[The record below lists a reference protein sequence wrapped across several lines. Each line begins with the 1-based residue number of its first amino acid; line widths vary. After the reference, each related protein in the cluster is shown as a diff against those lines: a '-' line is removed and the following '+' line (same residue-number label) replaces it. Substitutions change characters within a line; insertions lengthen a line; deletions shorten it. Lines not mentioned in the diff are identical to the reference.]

1 VRAIPNGRWTA
12 LVDETRKIPAFI
24 RRDFLVQWSYRF
36 AFFSDWLNLIL
47 QVVLFYFVGR
57 LVDPDRLPALAGG
70 VRPTYVEFVT
80 VGIAVTSVL
89 QVGLSRV
96 VSVTR
101 EEQLMGTLESL
112 LLTPTAPTTV
122 QLGSVMYDLLY
133 VPLRT
138 LVFLGLTVAFFGA
151 DFNLSGLLPAGVV
164 LLAFIPV
171 VWGLGMISA
180 AGVLTF
186 RRGLGFVGLFT
197 VLLTGTSS
205 TYFPVEVFPGW
216 LQTIARLNPITRA
229 LQASRDALLGDAGWA
244 DVLPT
249 VAWLVPTAALALAA
263 GVFAFRLATKRER
276 RRGTL
281 GLY

>member
-1 VRAIPNGRWTA
+1 VSATSTSAWGSFVTE
-12 LVDETRKIPAFI
+12 VKKVPAFV

-36 AFFSDWLNLIL
+36 AFFSDWANLGL
-47 QVVLFYFVGR
+47 QVVLFYFIGR
-57 LVDPDRLPALAGG
+57 LVDADRLPAFAGN
-70 VRPTYVEFVT
+70 RPSYIEFVA

-96 VSVTR
+96 VTVTR

-112 LLTPTAPTTV
+112 MMTPTVPTTV
-122 QLGSVMYDLLY
+122 QIGSVMYDLAY
-133 VPLRT
+133 VPIRT
-138 LVFLGLTVAFFGA
+138 GVFLALAAAVLDVSFHV
-151 DFNLSGLLPAGVV
+151 SGLLPATVV

-180 AGVLTF
+180 AAVFTF

-197 VLLTGTSS
+197 LVLTGTSS
-205 TYFPVEVFPGW
+205 TYFPVELFPGW
-216 LQTIARLNPITRA
+216 LEAISKLNPITLALRA
-229 LQASRDALLGDAGWA
+229 TRDSLLGGTGWKGVGSTLLA
-244 DVLPT
+244 
-249 VAWLVPTAALALAA
+249 LVPIAALTLTV
-263 GVFAFRLATKRER
+263 GVMAFRAARRRER